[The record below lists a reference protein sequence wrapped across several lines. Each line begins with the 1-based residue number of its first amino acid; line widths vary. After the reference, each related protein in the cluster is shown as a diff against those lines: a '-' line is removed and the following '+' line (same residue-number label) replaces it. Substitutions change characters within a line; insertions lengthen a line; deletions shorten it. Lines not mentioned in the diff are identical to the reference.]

1 MAEETS
7 RIGRYEILETAGR
20 GAMGVVYKARDP
32 LIGRTVAIKVV
43 ALSPLFGEEERKE
56 FRERFF
62 REARAAGNLHHPNI
76 VTIYDVGEWEG
87 IPYMAQEFVEGPSLS
102 RILKERGRLDPGE
115 AVAILKQLAG
125 ALDYAHAQGVVH
137 RDIKPDNILV
147 EPSGRAVLTD
157 FGVARLAASDLTRT
171 GEVLGTPHFMSPE
184 QVTGEAV
191 DGRSDL
197 FSLGV
202 VLYLMVSGQRP
213 FHGETISSVCYQI
226 VHAPPRPLPEAAGLS
241 PALQAVLDRLLAKNP
256 AERFS
261 TGRELRE
268 VLEAVES
275 ETQPQEARPA
285 PPVPPSPEASGALP
299 RPATEKVPTRPRPA
313 SPKEAPGDAPK
324 ARGGARTLAWVAGGG
339 LLLILLACVLSF
351 LVGGRLARKA
361 VPAGGPPAPP
371 PEGTV
376 VAPPAEV
383 SREKEK
389 PPESPAAQT
398 PPRKTPSRKP
408 ERKPPPEQKAE
419 EAAPPVQAPAEAP
432 KVRKGHLGLIVEG
445 PLTRGE
451 FRVYA
456 NGEQIL
462 AIPFL
467 GLPDPSGRKPPG
479 FRLIQHVALA
489 PGDHA
494 LRFEVASP
502 PPGPFYALAEQ
513 AVSLEPGER
522 LVLKIEPKRMPARL
536 KVTVVEDVKAG
547 QGPSS

>member
-1 MAEETS
+1 MAEEIS

-76 VTIYDVGEWEG
+76 VTVYDVGEWEG
-87 IPYMAQEFVEGPSLS
+87 IPYMAQEFVEGKSLS
-102 RILKERGRLDPGE
+102 RILKEKGRLEPDG
-115 AVAILKQLAG
+115 AVSILKQLAD

-226 VHAPPRPLPEAAGLS
+226 VHAPPKPLPDAAGLN
-241 PALQAVLDRLLAKNP
+241 PALRAVLDRLLAKAP
-256 AERFS
+256 AERFAS
-261 TGRELRE
+261 GRELRE
-268 VLEAVES
+268 VLEALES
-275 ETQPQEARPA
+275 ETRSQEAIPAGAPPEAPA
-285 PPVPPSPEASGALP
+285 PPPQGTLKTSTVPSRPARKAHPEAL
-299 RPATEKVPTRPRPA
+299 
-313 SPKEAPGDAPK
+313 
-324 ARGGARTLAWVAGGG
+324 RGGGHGRTLAWVLGGG
-339 LLLILLACVLSF
+339 LVLVLLACLLSF
-351 LVGGRLARKA
+351 VVGGRLARKA
-361 VPAGGPPAPP
+361 GTGTVGTTPPP

-383 SREKEK
+383 SREQEK
-389 PPESPAAQT
+389 PPAPPPAEK
-398 PPRKTPSRKP
+398 PPRRTTPK
-408 ERKPPPEQKAE
+408 KPEQKPPAE
-419 EAAPPVQAPAEAP
+419 PKVEETAPPVVAPSQPP
-432 KVRKGHLGLIVEG
+432 KVRKGHLGFIVEG

-456 NGEQIL
+456 DGTPL
-462 AIPFL
+462 LTVPFL
-467 GLPDPSGRKPPG
+467 GLPDPSGRRPAG
-479 FRLIQHVALA
+479 FRLIQHAALP
-489 PGDHA
+489 PGEHL
-494 LRFEVASP
+494 LRFEVTSP
-502 PPGPFYALAEQ
+502 PPAPFFALADQ
-513 AVSLEPGER
+513 AVSLGAGER
-522 LVLKIEPKRMPARL
+522 VVLKIEPKRMPARL
-536 KVTVVEDVKAG
+536 KVTVVEDVKAAEPP
-547 QGPSS
+547 PS

>member
-1 MAEETS
+1 MAEESS

-20 GAMGVVYKARDP
+20 GAMGVVYRARDP

-87 IPYMAQEFVEGPSLS
+87 IPYMAQEFVEGKSLS
-102 RILKERGRLDPGE
+102 RILKEQGRLDPQE
-115 AVAILKQLAG
+115 AISILKQVAD

-213 FHGETISSVCYQI
+213 FQGETISSVCYQI
-226 VHAPPRPLPEAAGLS
+226 VHAPPRPLPEASGLR
-241 PALQAVLDRLLAKNP
+241 PALQAVLDRLLAKAP
-256 AERFS
+256 AERFA

-268 VLEAVES
+268 VLEAIES
-275 ETQPQEARPA
+275 ETRPQEARPA
-285 PPVPPSPEASGALP
+285 EPAPALPEPPSRPREGTVKTAAPPSGKTMSSGA
-299 RPATEKVPTRPRPA
+299 
-313 SPKEAPGDAPK
+313 PKG
-324 ARGGARTLAWVAGGG
+324 RGANRTLAWVLGGG
-339 LLLILLACVLSF
+339 LVLILLACILSF
-351 LVGGRLARKA
+351 VVGSRLARKGG
-361 VPAGGPPAPP
+361 PAGAGPVPP
-371 PEGTV
+371 PEGTRV
-376 VAPPAEV
+376 TPPAEA
-383 SREKEK
+383 SEKGEK
-389 PPESPAAQT
+389 PSAPPPEKA
-398 PPRKTPSRKP
+398 PPRETAPKKP
-408 ERKPPPEQKAE
+408 ERKPPPPPKAE
-419 EAAPPVQAPAEAP
+419 ETVPLVQAPAEPP

-456 NGEQIL
+456 DGDSIL
-462 AIPFL
+462 RVPFL
-467 GLPDPSGRKPPG
+467 GLPDPSGRRREG
-479 FRLIQHVALA
+479 FRLIQHVALP
-489 PGDHA
+489 PGPHT

-502 PPGPFYALAEQ
+502 PPGPFYALADQ
-513 AVSLEPGER
+513 QVSLEPGER

-536 KVTVVEDVKAG
+536 KVTVVEDVKAA
-547 QGPSS
+547 GPPPS